1 LKEFD
6 AIVVGAGPS
15 GSEAAW
21 ALGKRGLL
29 VGLATDSLDSVYRLE
44 AAPTGDPPA
53 GSLLELAWNRDP
65 WTLHRQAKYALEAEP
80 NVHLFQSSVT
90 ALLDA
95 GGRITGVRTWEGLE
109 YRAKVVILAVG
120 SFLGARL
127 RVGELTEEAGR
138 WGEVAYP
145 DLYQH
150 LRSRG
155 FGFEEASYA
164 VPQTPT
170 TPAYT
175 VRFQRLTDWDPQTGR
190 LPLAGLYAA
199 GRVVLGHKTPIE
211 RAFSGQRLGQVL
223 GNA

>member
-1 LKEFD
+1 MKEFD

-44 AAPTGDPPA
+44 TAPAGEPPA
-53 GSLLELAWNRDP
+53 NSLLELAWSPDP

-90 ALLDA
+90 ALLADS
-95 GGRITGVRTWEGLE
+95 GQITGVRTWEGLE
-109 YRAKVVILAVG
+109 YRAGVVVLAVG

-127 RVGELTEEAGR
+127 QVGELEEEAGR

-155 FGFEEASYA
+155 FSFEEAGYA

-175 VRFQRLTDWDPQTGR
+175 VRFQKLADWDPQTGR

-199 GRVVLGHKTPIE
+199 GRVVLGHKTPLE
-211 RAFSGQRLGQVL
+211 RALSGRQLGERLGS
-223 GNA
+223 